1 MFWLNNEYR
10 MAINAGSA
18 VMLIVSQSVCIL
30 LVVFDNI
37 CILVHYYLLVEL
49 KIVST
54 FRFEM

>member
-49 KIVST
+49 KKGIDVSL
-54 FRFEM
+54 